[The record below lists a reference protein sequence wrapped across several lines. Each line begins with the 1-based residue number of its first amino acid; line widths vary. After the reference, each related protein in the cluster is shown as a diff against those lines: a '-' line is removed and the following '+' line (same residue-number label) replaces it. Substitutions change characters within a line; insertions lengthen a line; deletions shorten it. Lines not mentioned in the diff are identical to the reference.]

1 MKKKSSGISHLLSTD
16 GKIKNSKVKLSS
28 RYFCSVFEEQ
38 KKQRRN
44 PTPGLAVDGK

>member
-16 GKIKNSKVKLSS
+16 GKIKNSKVKLSN

-38 KKQRRN
+38 KNKEEIPLQA
-44 PTPGLAVDGK
+44 LL